1 MQVDQ
6 ILDAFNRRGV
16 AYLLIGGANFM
27 LRHAPVL
34 TYDLDLWVEDTEANL
49 DRCAA
54 ALADLQAE
62 WGASEEAWGP
72 VAKLPA
78 GWLRRQALYCLTSPH
93 GAIDVFRAVTG
104 LPRWQECSG
113 RAVAAST
120 AAGTPYRGLS
130 DEDML
135 RSQEALAP
143 KEQKADRIRA
153 LRAVLQ
159 RRAT

>member
-113 RAVAAST
+113 R
-120 AAGTPYRGLS
+120 GLS